1 MTYDEMKK
9 MLDEMKHKKSLLRA
23 VQRQIQEARE
33 QIDCLH
39 AQDYGVIAVQGGVK
53 EPAAER
59 FVEHLERLEK
69 RYESL
74 KTEAFRLEDYIS
86 EHLSE
91 LSAVEQTIIVE
102 RYIHGKSWRKIQE
115 ALHYEERQPYRIGER
130 AVKKLASKFKED
142 SK

>member
-39 AQDYGVIAVQGGVK
+39 AQDYGVIAVQGGIK

-74 KTEAFRLEDYIS
+74 MTEAFRLEDYIS

-102 RYIHGKSWRKIQE
+102 RYIHGKSWRSI
-115 ALHYEERQPYRIGER
+115 ERTVNYSERMVFNYRKSAI
-130 AVKKLASKFKED
+130 VKLSKRLQ
-142 SK
+142 

>member
-39 AQDYGVIAVQGGVK
+39 AQDYGVLAVQGGVK

-74 KTEAFRLEDYIS
+74 MTEAFRLEDYIS

-102 RYIHGKSWRKIQE
+102 RYIHGKSWRSI
-115 ALHYEERQPYRIGER
+115 ERTVNYSERMVFNYRKSAI
-130 AVKKLASKFKED
+130 VKLSKRLQ
-142 SK
+142 

>member
-1 MTYDEMKK
+1 MTYEEMKK

-74 KTEAFRLEDYIS
+74 MTEAFRLEDYIS

-102 RYIHGKSWRKIQE
+102 RYIHGKSWRSI
-115 ALHYEERQPYRIGER
+115 ERTVNYSERMVFNYRKSAI
-130 AVKKLASKFKED
+130 VKLSKRLQ
-142 SK
+142 

>member
-74 KTEAFRLEDYIS
+74 MTEAFRLEDYIS

-102 RYIHGKSWRKIQE
+102 RYIHGKSWRSI
-115 ALHYEERQPYRIGER
+115 ERTVNYSERMVFNYRKSAI
-130 AVKKLASKFKED
+130 VKLSKRLQ
-142 SK
+142 

>member
-39 AQDYGVIAVQGGVK
+39 AQDYGVIAVQGGIK

-74 KTEAFRLEDYIS
+74 LSEVFTAEDYIS
-86 EHLSE
+86 EHLPK
-91 LSAVEQTIIVE
+91 LSAIEQAIIID
-102 RYIHGKSWRKIQE
+102 RYMHGKSWRKIQQE
-115 ALHYEERQPYRIGER
+115 YHYVDRQLYRIANSAIKKISSETER
-130 AVKKLASKFKED
+130 CQ
-142 SK
+142 

>member
-74 KTEAFRLEDYIS
+74 MTEAFRLEDYIS

-91 LSAVEQTIIVE
+91 LSAVEQTLIVE
-102 RYIHGKSWRKIQE
+102 RYIHGKSWRSI
-115 ALHYEERQPYRIGER
+115 ERTVNYSERMVFNYRKSAI
-130 AVKKLASKFKED
+130 VKLSKRLQ
-142 SK
+142 